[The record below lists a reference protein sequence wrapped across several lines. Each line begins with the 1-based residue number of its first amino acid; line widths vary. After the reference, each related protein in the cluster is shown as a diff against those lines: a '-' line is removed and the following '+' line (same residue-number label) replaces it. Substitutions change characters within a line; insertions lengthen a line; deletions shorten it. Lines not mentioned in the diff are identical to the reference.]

1 MSVIVYFFLLPAV
14 LPFLVQASYQLSEH
28 ISTKFIE
35 LIRLA
40 LIPVSTITTTATVG
54 STNTSQ
60 TSSKKQEKQ
69 EKTRSE
75 IFMLSFFNILTLPA
89 PCIQASGISIK
100 IYLNFLFHT
109 SLWYLK
115 RFYEGL

>member
-1 MSVIVYFFLLPAV
+1 MVEIVEVSFTEIRYKILPVSYSIFFLLSAI

-28 ISTKFIE
+28 ISSKFIE

-40 LIPVSTITTTATVG
+40 LIPVSTIATTVG

-69 EKTRSE
+69 EKAKSE
-75 IFMLSFFNILTLPA
+75 ILLIT
-89 PCIQASGISIK
+89 I
-100 IYLNFLFHT
+100 FL
-109 SLWYLK
+109 
-115 RFYEGL
+115 